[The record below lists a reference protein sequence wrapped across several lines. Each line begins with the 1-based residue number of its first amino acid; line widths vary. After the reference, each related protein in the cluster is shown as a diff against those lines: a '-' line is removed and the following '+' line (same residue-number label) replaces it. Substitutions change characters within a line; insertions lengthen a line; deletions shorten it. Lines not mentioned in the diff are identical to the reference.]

1 MPTKTRNSGRASSSV
16 SVLNHHFEAGTE
28 VVMMS
33 CKVVKINKYN
43 WHQERC
49 MIITQDNIYNFK
61 SKSKVFSLIANRGE
75 ANH

>member
-1 MPTKTRNSGRASSSV
+1 
-16 SVLNHHFEAGTE
+16 
-28 VVMMS
+28 MMS

-61 SKSKVFSLIANRGE
+61 SKSKAFILTVNRGE
-75 ANH
+75 ANN